1 MIGKSIENEVNV
13 INVLLDLRLY
23 LYLLFY
29 FSITVF
35 YMSSIDRIL

>member
-13 INVLLDLRLY
+13 ISVLLDLRLY
-23 LYLLFY
+23 LYLIFY
-29 FSITVF
+29 FSIIAF